1 MNFSHQH
8 HLTLI
13 FHPCITSA
21 SSRFC
26 SRKSF
31 LCCSLSCRVRF
42 YPIALG
48 ENRMMLNPSES
59 VPTSRLS
66 TYFSQIK
73 IQVLKISICI
83 YIYKFVYAYVNVY
96 IYYIYIYTH
105 ISIYAYTVVLRVEHS
120 GTAAPWWQS
129 HAQLVSSALF
139 HVPVPFVLSPD
150 SPTPFFAL
158 DSLDEH
164 HDFQQQ
170 NSW

>member
-13 FHPCITSA
+13 FHPCIASA

-96 IYYIYIYTH
+96 IYIYIH
-105 ISIYAYTVVLRVEHS
+105 IFLYMHIRSCSES
-120 GTAAPWWQS
+120 STAAQLHLGGRVTLSSFQARFFTFPFHLFFRLTARHLSLPWIPWMNTM
-129 HAQLVSSALF
+129 VFSSKI
-139 HVPVPFVLSPD
+139 VGD
-150 SPTPFFAL
+150 
-158 DSLDEH
+158 
-164 HDFQQQ
+164 
-170 NSW
+170 

>member
-13 FHPCITSA
+13 FHPCIASA

-73 IQVLKISICI
+73 IKVLKISICI

-96 IYYIYIYTH
+96 IYIYIYIYTYFYICIYGRAPSRAQRH
-105 ISIYAYTVVLRVEHS
+105 SCTLVAESRSARFKRAFSRSRSICS
-120 GTAAPWWQS
+120 
-129 HAQLVSSALF
+129 
-139 HVPVPFVLSPD
+139 
-150 SPTPFFAL
+150 FA
-158 DSLDEH
+158 
-164 HDFQQQ
+164 
-170 NSW
+170 